1 MACDETI
8 NKCVDPD
15 IQAAENFVSF
25 TCYYFFQEDVDI
37 SLQTIHNIATES
49 LGSLCITKSFRPL
62 QISLNT
68 ERYESAR
75 QKVDLAAVVLQ
86 DVGVNRHGELLTPL
100 IITLWI

>member
-1 MACDETI
+1 MKILMFHQPSVLFATA
-8 NKCVDPD
+8 KH
-15 IQAAENFVSF
+15 FVSISF
-25 TCYYFFQEDVDI
+25 SFLFQEDVDI

-86 DVGVNRHGELLTPL
+86 DVGVNRHGELLSPL